1 MPFGSPLSLIVLT
14 YRLPG
19 NGSTARVTVWR
30 EVRRSGALSLQR
42 SAVVFPEEEPFRRAV
57 DRLRALVSELGG
69 ESTALRA
76 EGLTEGDQA
85 RLVAAWNEAR
95 DAEYTELTDE
105 CAKFLAEIDHELEIE
120 KLTLAELEE
129 EESELEKLQRW
140 HERIRGRDVH
150 SASAAKDAA
159 EALTAARAALERY
172 ATAVFEHSQP

>member
-1 MPFGSPLSLIVLT
+1 MLT

-42 SAVVFPEEEPFRRAV
+42 SAVVFPDEEPFRRAV

-69 ESTALRA
+69 ASTALRA

-85 RLVAAWNEAR
+85 RLVATWNEAR
-95 DAEYTELTDE
+95 DAEYTELADE
-105 CAKFLAEIDHELEIE
+105 CAKFLVEIDHELEIE

-129 EESELEKLQRW
+129 EESELDKLQRW

-150 SASAAKDAA
+150 AASAAKDAA
-159 EALTAARAALERY
+159 EALAAARAALERY
-172 ATAVFEHSQP
+172 ATAVFEHSQR